1 MKTAVRIALAAALLA
16 ALPNLGG
23 WLRPLEELATDLMMR
38 ARGTLPPDSRIAV
51 CAVDAGSVHKLGR
64 WPWRRTR
71 VAELIDRLKAE
82 GARVIAL
89 DVVFSDPSPKAADFD
104 LSGDD
109 RALDASLQ
117 KAGNVVLGYFF
128 RGEPGAVNEESLEGA
143 GFGTVVERRNALPV
157 PRRLG
162 VEANLP
168 LFARAAAGQGFFS
181 HERESGVLRHYALA
195 IRHGNKCYPPL
206 ALRATALFLGGGDL
220 SLGPGPGNLVE
231 VKMSDRR
238 VEADERGMLW
248 VNYRGPAHT
257 FRTVSAGD
265 VLAGRTPAG
274 LLRDR
279 LVFVGLTE
287 TGVGDLQATPFGSEI
302 SGVEV
307 HANVAD
313 NLLNGRYIQDTGL
326 LAGVS
331 LLALALLALGVAL
344 LVLRTASHRLG
355 AVGAAVLVIA
365 WPLIGYAAFVAAGRH
380 LLVVSP
386 VLAGVISLVQSLRV
400 RVAAEEERAQR
411 IRQTFEHYVSG
422 QVVEEMLRHPERVK
436 LGGERREM
444 TVLFSDIR
452 GFTSISE
459 TLDPEALVRLL
470 NEFFTPMTRLVLE
483 NGGTLDKYMGDAL
496 MAFFGAPL
504 THPDHAAR
512 ACRAAL
518 AMREELVRLNAGWHR
533 DSKLPPYLI
542 LGIGI
547 GLNSGEMSVGNV
559 GSEVVFGYTVIGDNV
574 NLGSRIEGLN
584 KDYGSQILVSEF
596 TAQAA
601 SGFLFRELDWVRVKG
616 KQKPVGIHELLDA
629 APASPAQVERATL
642 YAGGLVA
649 YRARDFA
656 GAEAIFGDLSDR
668 FNDGPGRIFGERC
681 HRYLE
686 DPPPADWDGVE
697 VRKTK

>member
-1 MKTAVRIALAAALLA
+1 MKKALQIALAAALLA
-16 ALPNLGG
+16 ILPYFGG
-23 WLRPLEELATDLMMR
+23 WLRTPEELATDLMMR
-38 ARGTLPPDSRIAV
+38 ARGRLPPDPRVVV
-51 CAVDAGSVHKLGR
+51 CAVDAASLRQVGP

-71 VAELIDRLKAE
+71 IAELLDRLKAD
-82 GARVIAL
+82 GARVIAM
-89 DVVFSDPSPKAADFD
+89 DVIFSTPSPHDAGYD
-104 LSGDD
+104 LSADD
-109 RALDASLQ
+109 PVLAASLE

-128 RGEPGAVNEESLEGA
+128 RHERLAVNAETLERE
-143 GFGTVVERRNALPV
+143 TYNEVELRQSLPV
-157 PRRLG
+157 PVRPG

-168 LFARAAAGQGFFS
+168 LFARAAIDQGFFS

-195 IRHGNKCYPPL
+195 IRYGEDYYPPL
-206 ALRATALFLGGGDL
+206 ALRATEIFLGGGGL
-220 SLGPGPGNLVE
+220 ALASRSGVAQ
-231 VKMSDRR
+231 VKLAGRT
-238 VEADERGMLW
+238 VLADERGQLW
-248 VNYRGPAHT
+248 VNYRGPART
-257 FRTVSAGD
+257 FKTIPAGD

-274 LLRDR
+274 TFRDR
-279 LVFVGLTE
+279 LVFIGVTE
-287 TGVGDLQATPFGSEI
+287 TGVGDVQSSPFASEMA
-302 SGVEV
+302 GVEV
-307 HANVAD
+307 HANIAD
-313 NLLNGRYIQDTGL
+313 NLLNHRYIQDTGL

-331 LLALALLALGVAL
+331 LLALMVLALAVVL
-344 LVLRTASHRLG
+344 LVLRTASHRAG
-355 AVGAAVLVIA
+355 AFAAAALVIA
-365 WPLIGYAAFVAAGRH
+365 WPLLAYVVFVTGSRH
-380 LLVVSP
+380 LQVVSP
-386 VLAGVISLVQSLRV
+386 VLAGVFALVLSLRV
-400 RVAAEEERAQR
+400 RVAAEEERAQH

-422 QVVEEMLRHPERVK
+422 GVVEEMLRHPERVK

-496 MAFFGAPL
+496 MAFFGAPVA
-504 THPDHAAR
+504 HPDHAAR

-533 DSKLPPYLI
+533 DGKLPPHLT

-559 GSEVVFGYTVIGDNV
+559 GSETVFGYTVIGDNV

-596 TAQAA
+596 TARAA
-601 SGFLFRELDWVRVKG
+601 ADGFLFRELDWVRVKG

-629 APASPAQVERATL
+629 APAPPDQAERATL
-642 YAGGLVA
+642 YARGLAA

-656 GAEAIFGDLSDR
+656 AAEALFADLAGRLD
-668 FNDGPGRIFGERC
+668 DGPGKIFRERC
-681 HRYLE
+681 HHYQE
-686 DPPPADWDGVE
+686 DPPPAEWDGVE